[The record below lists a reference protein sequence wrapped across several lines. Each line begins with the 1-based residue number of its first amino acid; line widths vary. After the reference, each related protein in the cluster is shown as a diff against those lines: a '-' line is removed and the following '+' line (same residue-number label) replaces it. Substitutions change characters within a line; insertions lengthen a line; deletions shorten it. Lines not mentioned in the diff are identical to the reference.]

1 MNKLKNLSLKTKMI
15 LLNSFLVIFTV
26 LLISTASIYS
36 FTSIN
41 ARNVKALSEQII
53 NQVSQNIDYYSNEMQ
68 NISTI
73 ANYDYY
79 IQNFLN
85 NPQRNPEEDYE
96 YTANISTLFNN
107 ISNTRIDINAIIV
120 VSSDNRVVSNINP
133 NEINPNY
140 NFTNQSWYQGALD
153 LENGFLMVPPHR
165 QSYFKSSSDLVI
177 SFVKKIS
184 SFDSAKASGI
194 ILIDLNLN
202 ALKKICS
209 SVKLG
214 EGGYIIIVDNNSNVI
229 FHPDYSYM
237 YRAWDEMY
245 AKEVFKDDDPL
256 IQEAIKSH
264 GQTLEKN
271 INGRNLMLTSHTL
284 KDLNWV
290 VIGIYPQDEILKE
303 QTGITLMIIAIG
315 LTVAGIGIL
324 STLFISSLIF
334 SPINDLRKRMK
345 KAEKGTLAIV
355 KTPTYTQDEIGSLNY
370 SFDAMMDQIGELMQR
385 IKKEERQKRKAE
397 LKFLQ
402 AQINPHFLYNT
413 LDSIIWMAETNN
425 PDIIPMTENLAK
437 LFRLSL
443 SGGREIITVKEE
455 VEHVLSY
462 LNIQKMRYASKLDF
476 SVDIK
481 EEILNLQTLKLI
493 LQPVVENAIYHGIKN
508 MRNKGNILIKGM
520 RIMDSVLLQVMDDG
534 VGIEKEQLQNIL
546 KAQTKS
552 KSGVGIK
559 NVDERIKLYYG
570 EKYGLEIISERGI
583 GTVVDIWLPALPYS
597 ETHNENED

>member
-26 LLISTASIYS
+26 LLISMISIYS

-41 ARNVKALSEQII
+41 DRNIKALSEQII
-53 NQVSQNIDYYSNEMQ
+53 NQLAQNIDYYSNEMQ

-85 NPQRNPEEDYE
+85 NSQLKPQQDYE
-96 YTANISTLFNN
+96 YAGSISALFNN
-107 ISNTRIDINAIIV
+107 ISNTRIDISAIMV
-120 VSSDNRVVSNINP
+120 VSGDNRVVSNINP

-140 NFTNQSWYQGALD
+140 NFTNQSWYQGALELD
-153 LENGFLMVPPHR
+153 NDFLMVPPHR
-165 QSYFKSSSDLVI
+165 QSYFKNSSDLVI
-177 SFVKKIS
+177 SFVKKIN
-184 SFDSAKASGI
+184 SFDSSKASGI

-202 ALKKICS
+202 ALKRICS

-214 EGGYIIIVDNNSNVI
+214 ETGYIIIVDKDSNVI

-256 IQEAIKSH
+256 ILEALKSN

-271 INGRNLMLTSHTL
+271 INGRSLMVTSHTL
-284 KDLNWV
+284 EDLNWI

-303 QTGITLMIIAIG
+303 QTSITLLIIAIG

-334 SPINDLRKRMK
+334 SPIHDLQKRMK
-345 KAEKGTLAIV
+345 RTEKGTLSIV
-355 KTPTYTQDEIGSLNY
+355 RTPNYTQDEIGALNF

-385 IKKEERQKRKAE
+385 IKTKERQKRKAE

-413 LDSIIWMAETNN
+413 LDSIIWMAESNN
-425 PDIIPMTENLAK
+425 PNIVPMTENLAK

-443 SGGREIITVKEE
+443 SGGREIITIKEE

-476 SVDIK
+476 TADIK

-493 LQPVVENAIYHGIKN
+493 LQPIVENAIYHGIKN

-520 RIMDSVLLQVMDDG
+520 RVMDSVLLQVMDDG
-534 VGIEKEQLQNIL
+534 VGIEAEQLSNIL
-546 KAQTKS
+546 KAQAKS

-597 ETHNENED
+597 DTQNENDD